1 MKQIYH
7 YTGEET
13 QREKG
18 IHYQK
23 LLGVCE
29 QMSMYFFKI
38 SILKIQIFERK
49 LKTLILLFV
58 QV

>member
-29 QMSMYFFKI
+29 QMSMYFF
-38 SILKIQIFERK
+38 
-49 LKTLILLFV
+49 
-58 QV
+58 